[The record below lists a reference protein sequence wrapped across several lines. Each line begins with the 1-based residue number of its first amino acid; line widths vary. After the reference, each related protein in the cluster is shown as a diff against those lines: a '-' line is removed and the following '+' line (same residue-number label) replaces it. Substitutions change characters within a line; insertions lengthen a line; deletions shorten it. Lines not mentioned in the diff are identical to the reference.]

1 MKKVSGTSAF
11 ILIAFFVMGK
21 SGNSTLSPF
30 TLEFL
35 MPQVKL
41 IMVLNPT
48 GYCLAPIKNG
58 NSS

>member
-30 TLEFL
+30 TLGTVPGFHES
-35 MPQVKL
+35 
-41 IMVLNPT
+41 VL
-48 GYCLAPIKNG
+48 
-58 NSS
+58 